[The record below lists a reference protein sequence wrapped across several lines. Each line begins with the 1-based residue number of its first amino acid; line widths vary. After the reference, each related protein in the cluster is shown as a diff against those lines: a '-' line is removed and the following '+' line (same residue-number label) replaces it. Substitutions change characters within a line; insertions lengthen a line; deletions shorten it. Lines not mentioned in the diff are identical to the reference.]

1 MESQNVTDKVLGAYK
16 NCMNTSIPEK
26 TQFYALTEVLSRVG
40 GEYWPVWP
48 PPKVREVL
56 PTWDQLYTRIHN
68 EFAID
73 LLFVIGV
80 DKDPKNVSNK
90 IISIE
95 RPSAGSDLHLF
106 MKRSSKKANKKVNP
120 KDLAYL
126 TLMASC
132 IKAFNPKLSF
142 KQVKRVILDIIWFES
157 NVTKVDWLQMLQRLF
172 DSVNI
177 TLTPKEPVVLNELY
191 YFKTIVDFIMRNTS
205 RHTTYNYMIWRLI
218 RNFGPMALPKLREL
232 SFKISKA
239 SRGVKKDIPLST
251 RCVYYIADVMDFP
264 AGRLYVERY
273 FSIEAK
279 KDLDNM
285 VKLVGYS
292 DDLLNDT
299 YLNDMFKEVIDAK
312 QGQPFILS
320 YISFR
325 KQWAKINLMTLHKKY
340 SRDEYL
346 NLGGIGAVIGHEVTH
361 AFDDTDDGQPPV
373 AELTWRRLVAEETSV
388 KNSNSATP
396 QPGGSSKQPSSGDD
410 DGIMAAAEV
419 GKPGKIVLLSPGQ
432 LLNDT
437 GAYRVSGEERVR
449 KAAGFEIAYDYYF
462 KARICLPQDPSVPNN
477 SFKSMT
483 KKSMP
488 LILAT
493 SFLIILIVCIAV
505 CISGICWERTRRLV
519 ASRVSSGGG
528 PVEPSDLAPRN
539 AAAGDSGMPSND
551 KYMI

>member
-1 MESQNVTDKVLGAYK
+1 MSWAVLAR
-16 NCMNTSIPEK
+16 
-26 TQFYALTEVLSRVG
+26 ALLVAVL
-40 GEYWPVWP
+40 
-48 PPKVREVL
+48 
-56 PTWDQLYTRIHN
+56 
-68 EFAID
+68 
-73 LLFVIGV
+73 LL
-80 DKDPKNVSNK
+80 D
-90 IISIE
+90 
-95 RPSAGSDLHLF
+95 
-106 MKRSSKKANKKVNP
+106 
-120 KDLAYL
+120 
-126 TLMASC
+126 
-132 IKAFNPKLSF
+132 
-142 KQVKRVILDIIWFES
+142 
-157 NVTKVDWLQMLQRLF
+157 
-172 DSVNI
+172 
-177 TLTPKEPVVLNELY
+177 
-191 YFKTIVDFIMRNTS
+191 
-205 RHTTYNYMIWRLI
+205 
-218 RNFGPMALPKLREL
+218 
-232 SFKISKA
+232 
-239 SRGVKKDIPLST
+239 
-251 RCVYYIADVMDFP
+251 
-264 AGRLYVERY
+264 AGRR
-273 FSIEAK
+273 
-279 KDLDNM
+279 
-285 VKLVGYS
+285 
-292 DDLLNDT
+292 
-299 YLNDMFKEVIDAK
+299 
-312 QGQPFILS
+312 
-320 YISFR
+320 
-325 KQWAKINLMTLHKKY
+325 
-340 SRDEYL
+340 
-346 NLGGIGAVIGHEVTH
+346 GHAASH
-361 AFDDTDDGQPPV
+361 DGQPPV

-462 KARICLPQDPSVPNN
+462 KARICLVPVPASCNGVFSRNTQPQDPSVPNN